1 MKMKD
6 KMHKI
11 CGDCEHYAA
20 CASWNIGSISSMDAT
35 HCVNFKKVATSYW
48 DTIEVTR
55 CVPLEPLCQ
64 WLAGYAA
71 PPNYALDEV
80 RDDSID
86 PESLVYTANDRAK
99 AWEYHFRELLK
110 SGLMDTEESNAENK

>member
-1 MKMKD
+1 MRLIDADELKRK
-6 KMHKI
+6 
-11 CGDCEHYAA
+11 YAG
-20 CASWNIGSISSMDAT
+20 WYNIYGKNKSIRCLEVKEIDWMP
-35 HCVNFKKVATSYW
+35 
-48 DTIEVTR
+48 TIDS
-55 CVPLEPLCQ
+55 VPLEPLCV

-99 AWEYHFRELLK
+99 AWEYHFREMLK
-110 SGLMDTEESNAENK
+110 SGLMDTEGEDARP

>member
-1 MKMKD
+1 MDDLISRKALQMALSEDTEEGTFLFTEKQA
-6 KMHKI
+6 
-11 CGDCEHYAA
+11 EAA
-20 CASWNIGSISSMDAT
+20 EMVIRYI
-35 HCVNFKKVATSYW
+35 FK
-48 DTIEVTR
+48 TIQSVPSVPA
-55 CVPLEPLCQ
+55 VPLGPLCV

-99 AWEYHFRELLK
+99 AWEYHFRELMK
-110 SGLMDTEESNAENK
+110 SGLMDTEGEDAKEKP